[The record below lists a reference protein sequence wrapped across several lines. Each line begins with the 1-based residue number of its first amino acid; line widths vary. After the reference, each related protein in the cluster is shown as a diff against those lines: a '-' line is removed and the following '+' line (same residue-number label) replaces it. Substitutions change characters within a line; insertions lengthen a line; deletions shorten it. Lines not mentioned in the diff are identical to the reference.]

1 MAKKAGS
8 SKKGKSQVVAA
19 QLSFD
24 FVVEQQPRPQA
35 VVVTAVE
42 VLPPVDRGSRSD
54 PSSLSEGALEH
65 AYLRHRADKYEDRAV
80 RALLAFMISAIFSV
94 LLKSGIPVSQAALE
108 KVGLPVVS
116 NARLLAGMLGG
127 ATFVSALV
135 CTFYALRMRQYSVQ
149 LDLPLVRSS
158 LAGMLATVL
167 FGLCVVVVVAMF
179 LAVVYLTWRDVLHL
193 VTYVW
198 ERQFYILDGW
208 EPVKTSK

>member
-1 MAKKAGS
+1 
-8 SKKGKSQVVAA
+8 
-19 QLSFD
+19 
-24 FVVEQQPRPQA
+24 
-35 VVVTAVE
+35 
-42 VLPPVDRGSRSD
+42 
-54 PSSLSEGALEH
+54 
-65 AYLRHRADKYEDRAV
+65 
-80 RALLAFMISAIFSV
+80 
-94 LLKSGIPVSQAALE
+94 
-108 KVGLPVVS
+108 
-116 NARLLAGMLGG
+116 
-127 ATFVSALV
+127 
-135 CTFYALRMRQYSVQ
+135 MRQYSVQ